1 MLIDAKHKPWA
12 IAVALLTAAGAAV
25 YVPYHLLSLNGP
37 SGGSWVGLSFGI
49 AAFALM
55 AFAGLLGARRKFPAL
70 RLGRPEMWMRAHLWL
85 GLLLVPLVF
94 FHAGFRF
101 GGTMTV
107 VLLVLLILVT
117 LSGVLGLVL
126 QQILPRIM
134 TLRVPME
141 TIYGQIDH
149 VLEQLLTS
157 AEIQVTALVGALGYA
172 PPGQPLTEG
181 SAPLKKFYLEQIRPF
196 LEEGRHASPLASAA
210 QSTMAFTTVRALLP
224 PALHPPLKDLELK
237 CEERRQ
243 LAAQVRLHHWLH
255 GWLLVHVPLS
265 YALLLLSAVHAVQ
278 SLRY

>member
-1 MLIDAKHKPWA
+1 MLLDAKHKPWA
-12 IAVALLTAAGAAV
+12 ITVATLTAAGTAV

-37 SGGSWVGLSFGI
+37 SGGSWIGLSFGI

-101 GGTMTV
+101 GGAMTV
-107 VLLVLLILVT
+107 TLLVLLILVT
-117 LSGVLGLVL
+117 LSGILGLVL

-181 SAPLKKFYLEQIRPF
+181 SAPLKKFYLEQVRPF
-196 LEEGRHASPLASAA
+196 LEEGRRGSPLASGA
-210 QSTMAFTTVRALLP
+210 QSAMAFTTVRALLP
-224 PALHPPLKDLELK
+224 PPLHPPLKDLELK

-265 YALLLLSAVHAVQ
+265 YGLLLLSAAHAVQ

>member
-1 MLIDAKHKPWA
+1 MLLDAKHKPWA
-12 IAVALLTAAGAAV
+12 IAVALLTTAGTAV
-25 YVPYHLLSLNGP
+25 YVPYHILSLNGP
-37 SGGSWVGLSFGI
+37 SGGSWIGLSFGI

-70 RLGRPEMWMRAHLWL
+70 RLGRPEMWMRAHLWF

-101 GGTMTV
+101 GGAMTV
-107 VLLVLLILVT
+107 TLLVLLILVT
-117 LSGVLGLVL
+117 LSGILGLVL

-157 AEIQVTALVGALGYA
+157 AEIQVTALVGALGYT
-172 PPGQPLTEG
+172 PPGQQVTEG
-181 SAPLKKFYLEQIRPF
+181 SAPLKKFYLDQIRPF
-196 LEEGRHASPLASAA
+196 LERGPHASPLASAA

-224 PALHPPLKDLELK
+224 PALHPSLKDLELK

-243 LAAQVRLHHWLH
+243 LATQVRLHHWLH